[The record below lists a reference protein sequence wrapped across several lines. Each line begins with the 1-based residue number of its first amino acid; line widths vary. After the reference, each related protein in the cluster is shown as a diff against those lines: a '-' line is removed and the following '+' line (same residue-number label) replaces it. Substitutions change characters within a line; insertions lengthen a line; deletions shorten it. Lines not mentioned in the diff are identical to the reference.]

1 MLALQDGFQF
11 RNLVLKGNI
20 MSFVSISH
28 WTATEITDDMI
39 AKANEK
45 FIPLVIANGAT
56 GVQMVRT
63 GDLSTCVI
71 TQYADAAAAQAAQA
85 KVASLREQ
93 VAKEFPMT
101 LTSAHG
107 GDVVGSA

>member
-1 MLALQDGFQF
+1 
-11 RNLVLKGNI
+11 
-20 MSFVSISH
+20 MSFVTISH
-28 WTATEITDDMI
+28 WTATEMTDDMI

-45 FIPLVIANGAT
+45 FVPLVIANGAT

-63 GDLSTCVI
+63 GDMSTCVI
-71 TQYADAAAAQAAQA
+71 TQYADAAAAQSAQA
-85 KVASLREQ
+85 KIAGLREQ

-107 GDVVGSA
+107 GEVIGAA